1 MTQILTQIENLS
13 QIDSIFIFDWEQ
25 RSHDRPIL
33 EYSKLIGVFQDFDML
48 SSSIEEQMEFLNE
61 HFQTFSFFDQNE
73 YLIKDLSK
81 HTANLLWYQL
91 YHDVLSQPA
100 YVTGDALQTMIHEF
114 RSLYRENSKTFETIE
129 NFAREYRSDDALQWY
144 LKKTFLYRTINKA
157 LKVKDIDQLYVLK
170 SFMKDVTQCFI
181 REHRKLIET
190 GKEKLIVYRGM
201 KLSRDQIEKFT
212 ENLGQLISTNGI
224 LITTSD
230 HLIAMNQIICNQE
243 KANLCSILLKI
254 ECDLLH
260 MNGIDVIAD
269 LEEEYQMILFNS
281 NATFQLVDVKMN
293 EEITLIQLILS
304 NESQTMKEKYI
315 NDSRRRI
322 ANISLD
328 ILFGQLMCDMGLWN
342 QSQHYLEYLLN
353 GSQLNNEDLAQIEYS
368 LGDVYQ
374 LKAKWYDARK
384 YYDRAYQAFNM
395 QITYYPSGDITMME
409 SLNNIGDL
417 LFDQKQY
424 NDALSYYQQA
434 LTICQTHAPYAIN
447 SVAFC
452 MNNIGIILCTQQKYA
467 EALEYHQKALNI
479 LENKSSLYQT
489 GITDSLC
496 YIGDLMIEE
505 EKYSEAR
512 DYYRKALTLL
522 ENYLA
527 SPHINIADIL
537 NRMGHVL
544 YHQRKYDEA
553 IELYQQ
559 SLSVREKLDPDGN
572 IDMATVLT

>member
-384 YYDRAYQAFNM
+384 YYDRAYDNKVHIFSVNGTTLSPLRELEHRDVVTRLTYSHDERFLGTADNMKNITRYQLLNFELIGRDMWCYHAATVTDLAF
-395 QITYYPSGDITMME
+395 
-409 SLNNIGDL
+409 SLDGKKL
-417 LFDQKQY
+417 
-424 NDALSYYQQA
+424 A
-434 LTICQTHAPYAIN
+434 
-447 SVAFC
+447 SVA
-452 MNNIGIILCTQQKYA
+452 IDT
-467 EALEYHQKALNI
+467 H
-479 LENKSSLYQT
+479 
-489 GITDSLC
+489 
-496 YIGDLMIEE
+496 LMIHQ
-505 EKYSEAR
+505 
-512 DYYRKALTLL
+512 TV
-522 ENYLA
+522 
-527 SPHINIADIL
+527 NITKVKQVK
-537 NRMGHVL
+537 G
-544 YHQRKYDEA
+544 
-553 IELYQQ
+553 
-559 SLSVREKLDPDGN
+559 
-572 IDMATVLT
+572 